1 MLLTLTRV
9 IQALIMEAPKIV
21 RIIGSINKD
30 LVYVVPHMP
39 AGGETLTA
47 TKLVINAGGKG
58 V

>member
-1 MLLTLTRV
+1 VFLTLVRS
-9 IQALIMEAPKIV
+9 IQALIMESPKII
-21 RIIGSINKD
+21 RIIGSLNKD

-58 V
+58 M

>member
-1 MLLTLTRV
+1 MFLTLVRS
-9 IQALIMEAPKIV
+9 IQALIMESPKII
-21 RIIGSINKD
+21 RIIGSLNKD

-58 V
+58 M